1 MEVAMEFKSSDV
13 RFGGK
18 NRFGDD
24 MKRFIC
30 DEAARF
36 TTDSNEAAS
45 ASIDEFA
52 EKSMRFSSEKN
63 KRSIKEQK
71 QILSEI
77 KEKKE
82 ELLSDGVTS
91 IYPSKQKNVDGKSDS
106 KDTDAG
112 ESSFKSESHSSSSKS
127 DGKETKEIPEVVEA
141 PAVLEESDY
150 YN

>member
-1 MEVAMEFKSSDV
+1 MEFKSSDV

-36 TTDSNEAAS
+36 TTESNEAAS
-45 ASIDEFA
+45 ASIDEFV
-52 EKSMRFSSEKN
+52 EKGVRFSSEKN

-91 IYPSKQKNVDGKSDS
+91 IHPSNQKNVDGKSDS
-106 KDTDAG
+106 KDTGA
-112 ESSFKSESHSSSSKS
+112 
-127 DGKETKEIPEVVEA
+127 
-141 PAVLEESDY
+141 
-150 YN
+150 